1 MFGAAKGAEPF
12 PVVDDALSQALPN
25 AGELF
30 EVSDSRGID
39 VETLRDC
46 LIGRGSNVGRIA
58 RLLIVRLWSN

>member
-1 MFGAAKGAEPF
+1 MFGATKGAEPF
-12 PVVDDALSQALPN
+12 PVVNDPLSQAFPN
-25 AGELF
+25 AGKLF

-46 LIGRGSNVGRIA
+46 LIGRVSNVGRIA